1 MCVCVDEKEHTCIH
15 VCLYR
20 RVFMYVYSCIHV
32 RVFMY
37 VYSCMSLQI
46 YLEKALGGIK
56 VAELCNR
63 LMLPCPITSVGNSH
77 LADVLAGFSKPSSL
91 ASQPDSGAWGGS
103 WRTDGQGRTGAQ
115 RRTDWQTLEPSSQGS
130 SGPPQGQAEV
140 GGQGEAGG
148 AEGEGGWMNSGGKW
162 VWVSGPPPGY
172 RAVCPSSPPH
182 PLPAPSRLSK
192 PPCLFPLSK
201 GMPCH
206 MSQCSRAYARRATGA
221 RRQRSRARGERAEPL
236 N

>member
-1 MCVCVDEKEHTCIH
+1 
-15 VCLYR
+15 
-20 RVFMYVYSCIHV
+20 MYVYSCIHA

-148 AEGEGGWMNSGGKW
+148 AEGGGGLDELGRQMGVGLLGTPWLSRGLSKLTPCPPAF
-162 VWVSGPPPGY
+162 PPP
-172 RAVCPSSPPH
+172 RRTS
-182 PLPAPSRLSK
+182 
-192 PPCLFPLSK
+192 LFVL
-201 GMPCH
+201 
-206 MSQCSRAYARRATGA
+206 AARRAPLGCCATGA
-221 RRQRSRARGERAEPL
+221 SVAEAALAAREVRPGRCLVLDDTLVASSYGATHCL
-236 N
+236 GFRV